1 MSEITGAPPPRRARN
16 LLSSYYGASVASSG
30 PEVDDLNID
39 GAGFNVDKYVSSLL
53 QQRSLEELVQRGN
66 AMVSEIKSLD
76 SDMQMLVYENY
87 NKFISATDTIRKM
100 KNRVEVSITCACHP
114 SFTPSSPRLRP
125 HLTNRICT
133 PQPSPLSR
141 TNPLLSTPTPLP
153 LGGRTWNLR

>member
-1 MSEITGAPPPRRARN
+1 M
-16 LLSSYYGASVASSG
+16 
-30 PEVDDLNID
+30 NID
-39 GAGFNVDKYVSSLL
+39 SNAFAVDKYVGTLL
-53 QQRSLEELVQRGN
+53 QYKSLEELVQRGN

-100 KNRVEVSITCACHP
+100 KNRVEVSITCTYHP